1 MWGAEDLKSVL
12 KEHMKEWQPI
22 PDEEILFDRL
32 KGLTNV
38 IYRVRHSQGRLAP
51 LIFRKFGNA

>member
-1 MWGAEDLKSVL
+1 
-12 KEHMKEWQPI
+12 MKEWQPI